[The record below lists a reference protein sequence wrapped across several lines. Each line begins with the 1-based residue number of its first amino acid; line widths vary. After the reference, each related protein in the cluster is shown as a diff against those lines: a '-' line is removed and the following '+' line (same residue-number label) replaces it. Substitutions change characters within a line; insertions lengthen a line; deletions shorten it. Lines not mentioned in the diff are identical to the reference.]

1 MADETQPPS
10 KMPQEAQE
18 ADTKENS
25 DIKTHTISSR
35 LLKAIQAP
43 TPSELLAKANYMNR
57 KHEPGSID
65 FTEGDA
71 HELPPPGFVEAL
83 QRWSIPQN
91 ESWFGYKDNLP
102 QARVTVSEG
111 LKMQR
116 GLAIAP
122 EDIFL
127 TNGSLISLTI
137 CLQMLTEIGD
147 EVIIIT
153 PPWLNYRRMIHVAGA
168 VPVGVAVNP
177 TTFDLDLDAIAAAI
191 TERTRAIVINSPH
204 NPTGKIFS
212 ATTLQQLAN
221 LLTNASHRYGK
232 PIYLISDET
241 FSRIVFDG
249 QTCPSP
255 TLFYPFSFLIYGY
268 SKVWMAPGQRIGYIA
283 LPSTMPERESI
294 RGIIRTLQ
302 GSPFGWC
309 FPSALMQYALVD
321 LEQLTI
327 DMEHLQRKRD
337 WMVKALQEM
346 GYKLQIPEGT
356 FFLLVE
362 SPWSDDCAFAELLA
376 SHDVFVFP
384 GTLQEIPGY
393 FRISLT
399 VNQDMISRALP
410 KFQAAIEHASA
421 KAFGGVESEVFFPN
435 IKR

>member
-1 MADETQPPS
+1 MMSDETQPPT
-10 KMPQEAQE
+10 KTQQVAQE
-18 ADTKENS
+18 ANTKENS
-25 DIKTHTISSR
+25 DITSHTISSR
-35 LLKAIQAP
+35 LLKAIQAQ

-111 LKMQR
+111 LKTQR
-116 GLAIAP
+116 GIAIAP

-127 TNGSLISLTI
+127 TNGSLISLNI
-137 CLQMLTEIGD
+137 CLQMLTEMGD

-168 VPVGVAVNP
+168 VPVGVGVNP
-177 TTFDLDLDAIAAAI
+177 ITFDLDLDAIASAI
-191 TERTRAIVINSPH
+191 TERTRAIIINSPH

-212 ATTLQQLAN
+212 ATTLQQLAS
-221 LLTNASHRYGK
+221 LLTNASNDYGK

-241 FSRIVFDG
+241 FSRIVFDRR
-249 QTCPSP
+249 TCPSP
-255 TLFYPFSFLIYGY
+255 TQFYPFSFLIYGY

-283 LPSTMPERESI
+283 LPSTMPERETI
-294 RGIIRTLQ
+294 RRIIRTLQ

-309 FPSALMQYALVD
+309 FPSALMQYALTD
-321 LEQLTI
+321 LEQLTL
-327 DMEHLQRKRD
+327 DMDHLQHKRD
-337 WMVKALQEM
+337 WMVKALKEM
-346 GYKLQIPEGT
+346 GYKLHIPEGT

-362 SPWSDDCAFAELLA
+362 SPWSDDWAFAELLA

-384 GTLQEIPGY
+384 GTPQEIPGY

-399 VNQDMISRALP
+399 ANEDMISRSLP
-410 KFQAAIEHASA
+410 KFQAAIEQATA
-421 KAFGGVESEVFFPN
+421 KVFGGV
-435 IKR
+435 

>member
-1 MADETQPPS
+1 MTDQTQPPS

-18 ADTKENS
+18 VDTKENS
-25 DIKTHTISSR
+25 DLKIHTISSR

-116 GLAIAP
+116 GIEIAP

-177 TTFDLDLDAIAAAI
+177 TTFDLDLDAIAVAI

-204 NPTGKIFS
+204 NPTGKIFP

-255 TLFYPFSFLIYGY
+255 TQFYPFSFLIYGY

-283 LPSTMPERESI
+283 LPPTMPERESI
-294 RGIIRTLQ
+294 RRIIRTLQ

-321 LEQLTI
+321 LDQLTI
-327 DMEHLQRKRD
+327 DMSHLQRKRD

-399 VNQDMISRALP
+399 ANQDMISRALP
-410 KFQAAIEHASA
+410 KFQAAIEHATA
-421 KAFGGVESEVFFPN
+421 KAFGGV
-435 IKR
+435 

>member
-1 MADETQPPS
+1 MADQKQPPS
-10 KMPQEAQE
+10 KTPQEAQE
-18 ADTKENS
+18 ADTKENF

-102 QARVTVSEG
+102 QARVAVSEG

-116 GLAIAP
+116 GIAIAP

-127 TNGSLISLTI
+127 TNGSLISLNI

-241 FSRIVFDG
+241 FSRIVFDRR
-249 QTCPSP
+249 TCPSP
-255 TLFYPFSFLIYGY
+255 TQFYPFSFLIYGY

-283 LPSTMPERESI
+283 LPPTMPERESI
-294 RGIIRTLQ
+294 RRIIRTLQ

-309 FPSALMQYALVD
+309 FPSALMQYALTD
-321 LEQLTI
+321 LDELTI
-327 DMEHLQRKRD
+327 DMEHLQHKRD
-337 WMVKALQEM
+337 RMVKALQEM

-376 SHDVFVFP
+376 RHDVFVFP
-384 GTLQEIPGY
+384 GTPQEIPGY

-399 VNQDMISRALP
+399 ANQDMISRALP
-410 KFQAAIEHASA
+410 KFQAAIEHATA
-421 KAFGGVESEVFFPN
+421 QALGGV
-435 IKR
+435 

>member
-1 MADETQPPS
+1 MSDQTRPPTKTQQVV
-10 KMPQEAQE
+10 QEA
-18 ADTKENS
+18 ATKENS
-25 DIKTHTISSR
+25 DITTHTISSR
-35 LLKAIQAP
+35 LLKAIQAQ

-57 KHEPGSID
+57 KHEQGSID

-71 HELPPPGFVEAL
+71 HELPPLGFVEAL

-111 LKMQR
+111 LKTQR
-116 GLAIAP
+116 GIAIAP

-137 CLQMLTEIGD
+137 CLQMLTEMGD

-168 VPVGVAVNP
+168 VPVGVPVNP

-212 ATTLQQLAN
+212 ATTLQQLAS
-221 LLTNASHRYGK
+221 LLTNASNRYGK

-241 FSRIVFDG
+241 FSRIVFD
-249 QTCPSP
+249 QRTCPSP
-255 TLFYPFSFLIYGY
+255 TQFYPFSFLIYGY

-283 LPSTMPERESI
+283 LPPTMPERDSI
-294 RGIIRTLQ
+294 RRIIRTLQ

-309 FPSALMQYALVD
+309 FPSALMQYALTD
-321 LEQLTI
+321 LDELTL
-327 DMEHLQRKRD
+327 DLDHLQHKRD

-346 GYKLQIPEGT
+346 GYKLQIPEGA

-384 GTLQEIPGY
+384 GTPQEIPGY

-399 VNQDMISRALP
+399 ANADMISRALP
-410 KFQAAIEHASA
+410 KFQVAIEHATA
-421 KAFGGVESEVFFPN
+421 KAFGGV
-435 IKR
+435 

>member
-1 MADETQPPS
+1 MADQTQPPR
-10 KMPQEAQE
+10 KTPQEAQE
-18 ADTKENS
+18 ADTKENF

-35 LLKAIQAP
+35 LLKAIQAQ

-57 KHEPGSID
+57 KHEPGIID

-191 TERTRAIVINSPH
+191 TKRTRAIVINSPH

-255 TLFYPFSFLIYGY
+255 TQFYPFSFLIYGY

-283 LPSTMPERESI
+283 LPPTMPERESM
-294 RGIIRTLQ
+294 RRIIRTLQ

-327 DMEHLQRKRD
+327 DIEHLQRKRD

-384 GTLQEIPGY
+384 GTPQEIPGY

-399 VNQDMISRALP
+399 ANQDMISRALP
-410 KFQAAIEHASA
+410 KFQAAIEHATA
-421 KAFGGVESEVFFPN
+421 KAFGGV
-435 IKR
+435 